1 MRERCSVGL
10 WQIIGHKTGSTP
22 NKMML
27 GKNVF
32 CHVILW
38 GRERSG
44 VSVTMEQLSELKN
57 IPIMELRREE
67 LSDAEEVV
75 IDSSKS
81 QNQRVQSFFGQ
92 MKNPFAQNV
101 GEYILQIG
109 YAEGVKETLDDRMV
123 QLVRKQTAIL

>member
-1 MRERCSVGL
+1 M
-10 WQIIGHKTGSTP
+10 
-22 NKMML
+22 
-27 GKNVF
+27 
-32 CHVILW
+32 
-38 GRERSG
+38 
-44 VSVTMEQLSELKN
+44 TMEQLSGLKN

-67 LSDAEEVV
+67 LSDAGEVV
-75 IDSSKS
+75 IDLSKS
-81 QNQRVQSFFGQ
+81 QNQRVQSFLGQ

>member
-1 MRERCSVGL
+1 MTLER
-10 WQIIGHKTGSTP
+10 
-22 NKMML
+22 
-27 GKNVF
+27 
-32 CHVILW
+32 
-38 GRERSG
+38 
-44 VSVTMEQLSELKN
+44 LSELKN

-67 LSDAEEVV
+67 LSDAGEVV

-123 QLVRKQTAIL
+123 QLVRKQTAIM

>member
-1 MRERCSVGL
+1 M
-10 WQIIGHKTGSTP
+10 
-22 NKMML
+22 
-27 GKNVF
+27 
-32 CHVILW
+32 
-38 GRERSG
+38 
-44 VSVTMEQLSELKN
+44 TMEQLSELKN

-67 LSDAEEVV
+67 LSDAREVV

-123 QLVRKQTAIL
+123 QLVRKQTAIM